1 MISTRRGQNM
11 SLRKIRAYRG
21 LFLIEINLMVRET
34 MNSLLDK
41 ITKTKVTLNLKDLM
55 KNRFGYVSAM

>member
-1 MISTRRGQNM
+1 M

>member
-1 MISTRRGQNM
+1 M

-55 KNRFGYVSAM
+55 KNHFGYVSAM